1 MRRQPNYTKSGI
13 ATIISVN
20 VILIITL
27 IILFYR
33 LIKLGPST
41 SALYIGLVI
50 FSALGM
56 SYAIK
61 QIVRAVIQWRKL
73 QK

>member
-1 MRRQPNYTKSGI
+1 MRKQPNYTKSGI
-13 ATIISVN
+13 VTIITVN

-27 IILFYR
+27 MVLFY
-33 LIKLGPST
+33 KLMQMGPST

-56 SYAIK
+56 SYAIR
-61 QIVRAVIQWRKL
+61 QIVRAVVQWRK
-73 QK
+73 QPK

>member
-13 ATIISVN
+13 ATIITVN

-27 IILFYR
+27 MILFY
-33 LIKLGPST
+33 KLMQMGPNT
-41 SALYIGLVI
+41 NALYIGLVI
-50 FSALGM
+50 FSAVGM

-61 QIVRAVIQWRKL
+61 QIVRAVIQWRK
-73 QK
+73 QQ